1 MNHFVWALNN
11 IKSITPAD
19 CRKWAK
25 DNFSMERV
33 AEMYKEYL
41 EGIDGLNRDGFYE
54 LNNKNN
60 LNWLNKYYP
69 LR

>member
-1 MNHFVWALNN
+1 
-11 IKSITPAD
+11 
-19 CRKWAK
+19 
-25 DNFSMERV
+25 MERV